1 MEAKT
6 FGSFLAALRKAHGMT
21 QKELAER
28 LHISDKTVSRWE
40 REEGT
45 PELSMIPVLA
55 EIFGV
60 SCDEL
65 LRGERRPAAAEPGE
79 TSAKGE
85 RERRRMLQAS
95 LSCYR
100 SQSMLA
106 MGLAIAGFLA
116 ALICNLVFLQAVL
129 GFLVGALLVAAGAVC
144 QGIFLNLAF
153 AGVAY
158 ADLPEEELLGF
169 RQSVIGLAFWSFGL
183 DLVVLG
189 FHAPLLLVDAYMG
202 LSAGSALLFGL
213 VGGTL
218 GLAGYGLARYFV
230 KAALVRR
237 GVLNLGARADIYWK
251 RHRFQGK
258 CAMVLAALLLTTAVI
273 HWGANQFF
281 GPYQMMTGTTFT
293 DYESFAAFMEEDVPG
308 YGSEAYQQAAPVP
321 SPDSAVTPEE
331 LTLTTLEDEDGNV
344 LVSYHRRN
352 YSVFR
357 TSYGG
362 ENYLPITVYT
372 YSDLAAAEQ
381 QVALRNLCL
390 ILAYGLETAAVAAVY
405 LLRRKKVAA

>member
-40 REEGT
+40 RDEGT
-45 PELSMIPVLA
+45 PDLALIPVLA

-65 LRGERRPAAAEPGE
+65 LRGERRPSADTAEPGE

-85 RERRRMLQAS
+85 RERRRLLQAG
-95 LSCYR
+95 LSRYR
-100 SQSMLA
+100 SQSMIA
-106 MGLAIAGFLA
+106 MGLNLVGLIA
-116 ALICNLVFLQAVL
+116 ALICNLAFLQAVL
-129 GFLVGALLVAAGAVC
+129 GFFIGALFLVAGAVC
-144 QGIFLNLAF
+144 QAILMNQAF
-153 AGVAY
+153 SSVAD
-158 ADLPEEELLGF
+158 ADLPEEALQSY

-183 DLVVLG
+183 TLVLLG
-189 FHAPLLLVDAYMG
+189 FHAPLLLVDAYLG
-202 LSAGSALLFGL
+202 LSAGNALLLGI
-213 VGGTL
+213 VGGAI
-218 GLAGYGLARYFV
+218 GLAIYGMARYFV

-237 GVLNLGARADIYWK
+237 GVLSLGDQAEAYWK
-251 RHRFQGK
+251 RHRLQRH
-258 CAMVLAALLLTTAVI
+258 CALALAALLLTTAAV
-273 HWGANQFF
+273 HWAANQFF
-281 GPYQMMTGTTFT
+281 GPYQMTTGTTFP
-293 DYESFAAFMEEDVPG
+293 DYASFAAFMEKDEPG

-321 SPDSAVTPEE
+321 DTSAAPEE

-357 TSYGG
+357 ISYGG

-372 YSDLAAAEQ
+372 YGDLAAAEQ
-381 QVALRNLCL
+381 QTALRSLCFVA
-390 ILAYGLETAAVAAVY
+390 AYVLETVAVAAVY
-405 LLRRKKVAA
+405 LLRRKQVAA